1 MRTLSVLIGTAIILG
16 SVLPAQAATISQQ
29 RIQVSRVAAKLQDGS
44 DGFGGIIIGI
54 TPCICTDLGFL
65 LTIVGANSGDYL
77 FSFSNP
83 PKLKVGPIFVTPSPV
98 IGAAKGDGRCGTKIS
113 RGGCINI
120 KAGKVITQIGTP
132 IQF

>member
-1 MRTLSVLIGTAIILG
+1 MRITLTLICSLLLLG
-16 SVLPAQAATISQQ
+16 ATLPAQAVTIGQQ
-29 RIQVSRVAAKLQDGS
+29 RIQAGRVAAKLQDGS
-44 DGFGGIIIGI
+44 DGFGGLIVRL
-54 TPCICTDLGFL
+54 TPCICTDLGML

-83 PKLKVGPIFVTPSPV
+83 PKLKVGPIFLAPSPV

-113 RGGCINI
+113 HGGCINI